1 MKLKNTIMTAA
12 VIVAGLVAALFITRA
27 EKPGAVSDHHEEHG
41 EHDEDEDQAKGPH
54 GGRLLSEGDFKI
66 EVTIYEKGV
75 PPQFRVYAFEKE
87 NKVNPDDVKLTIE
100 LHRLGGTVDKIQFR
114 KEGDYLRGDKVVEEP
129 HSFDVNIFVEYKEKS
144 FKWEYSQIEGRV
156 EMAPDV
162 ASAAGIEIKQA
173 GPASIRTTLELPG
186 DIVLN
191 KNRVAH
197 IVPRLSGVIT
207 EVRKN
212 LGDRVRKGEVIAVI
226 DSRELAEAKREYIE
240 SVHRLHFAQSS
251 FVREEGLWKKRV
263 SAEEDYL
270 SSRHNLEE
278 AEITKQVALQ
288 KLVSL
293 GVSAGEIK
301 ALSVEPEGD
310 VIQHEVR
317 VPFSNK
323 TLTRYEI
330 TAPLDGVVIEKNISI
345 GEAIKEDFDMFVVAD
360 LSTVWCEI
368 TVYAKDLGTVKA
380 GQRVNV
386 EAAALGIK
394 SAGKV
399 SFVGPLVGEE
409 TRSAKAYVDIPNP
422 KGEWRPGLFATVE
435 IVREEKKAPVAVAT
449 EAIQTLRDWSVVF
462 VRYGNL
468 FEARPLE
475 LGRSDGQHVE
485 VLSGLTPGEKYA
497 SRNSFVIKAELGKA
511 GASHDH

>member
-1 MKLKNTIMTAA
+1 MNVKNIIMITA
-12 VIVAGLVAALFITRA
+12 VIIAGLVAALFITRTDKPSVEDAGNA
-27 EKPGAVSDHHEEHG
+27 EEKTVR
-41 EHDEDEDQAKGPH
+41 GPH
-54 GGRLLSEGDFKI
+54 GGRLLSDGDFKI

-75 PPQFRVYAFEKE
+75 PPQFRVYAYNKE
-87 NKVNPDDVKLTIE
+87 SKVNPEEVNMTIE
-100 LHRLGGTVDKIQFR
+100 LQRLGGRVDKILFR

-129 HSFDVNIFVEYKEKS
+129 HSFDVKIFAGYREKK
-144 FKWEYSQIEGRV
+144 FKWEYSQLEGRV
-156 EMAPDV
+156 EMVPEV
-162 ASAAGIEIKQA
+162 AAAAGIEIKTA

-186 DIVLN
+186 EIVLN
-191 KNRVAH
+191 KNKVAH
-197 IVPRLSGVIT
+197 IVPRLSGVVT

-212 LGDRVRKGEVIAVI
+212 LGDKVRRGEVIAVI

-251 FVREEGLWKKRV
+251 FVREEGLWKKKI
-263 SAEEDYL
+263 SPEEDYL
-270 SSRHNLEE
+270 ASKHNLEE
-278 AEITKQVALQ
+278 AEISKQVALQ

-293 GVSAGEIK
+293 GISSGDIK
-301 ALSVEPEGD
+301 ALSVEPEGA

-330 TAPLDGVVIEKNISI
+330 RAPLDGVVIEKNISL

-360 LSTVWCEI
+360 LSTVWGEI
-368 TVYAKDLGTVKA
+368 TVYTKDLGTVRV

-386 EAAALGIK
+386 EAAAVGLK
-394 SAGKV
+394 STGKV
-399 SFVGPLVGEE
+399 SYIGPLVGKQ
-409 TRSAKAYVDIPNP
+409 TRSAKAHVDIPNP
-422 KGEWRPGLFATVE
+422 KGDWRPGLFVTVDV
-435 IVREEKKAPVAVAT
+435 VREEKKAPVAVSV
-449 EAIQTLRDWSVVF
+449 EAIQTFREWSVVF

-485 VLSGLTPGEKYA
+485 ILSGLTPGEKYA
-497 SRNSFVIKAELGKA
+497 SRNSFVIKAEIGKA
-511 GASHDH
+511 GATHDH

>member
-1 MKLKNTIMTAA
+1 MKLKNIIMIAA
-12 VIVAGLVAALFITRA
+12 VIIAGLVAALFITLTDKPSVEDA
-27 EKPGAVSDHHEEHG
+27 GNAKEKTV
-41 EHDEDEDQAKGPH
+41 KGPH
-54 GGRLLSEGDFKI
+54 GGRLLSDGDFKI

-75 PPQFRVYAFEKE
+75 PPQFRVYAYYKE
-87 NKVNPDDVKLTIE
+87 SKVNPEEVNLTIE
-100 LHRLGGTVDKIQFR
+100 LHRLGGRVDKILFR

-129 HSFDVNIFVEYKEKS
+129 HSFDVKIFAWYRGKK
-144 FKWEYSQIEGRV
+144 FKWEYSQFEGRV
-156 EMAPDV
+156 EMAPEV
-162 ASAAGIEIKQA
+162 AATAGIEIKTA

-186 DIVLN
+186 EIVLN
-191 KNRVAH
+191 KNKVAH
-197 IVPRLSGVIT
+197 IVPRLSGVVT

-212 LGDRVRKGEVIAVI
+212 LGDKVRRGEVIAVI

-251 FVREEGLWKKRV
+251 FVREEGLWKKKI
-263 SAEEDYL
+263 SSEEDYL
-270 SSRHNLEE
+270 ASRHNLEE
-278 AEITKQVALQ
+278 AEISKQVALQ

-293 GVSAGEIK
+293 GIPAKEIK
-301 ALSVEPEGD
+301 ALSVEPEGN

-330 TAPLDGVVIEKNISI
+330 RAPLDGVVIEKNISL

-360 LSTVWCEI
+360 LSTVWGEI
-368 TVYAKDLGTVKA
+368 TVYTKELGTVRV

-386 EAAALGIK
+386 KAAALGLE

-399 SFVGPLVGEE
+399 SYIGPLVGKQ
-409 TRSAKAYVDIPNP
+409 TRSAKAHVDIPNP
-422 KGEWRPGLFATVE
+422 KGEWHPGLFVTVE
-435 IVREEKKAPVAVAT
+435 VIREEKKATIVVPV
-449 EAIQTLRDWSVVF
+449 EAIQTFRDWSVVF

-468 FEARPLE
+468 FESRPLE

-485 VLSGLTPGEKYA
+485 VLSGLSPGEKYA
-497 SRNSFVIKAELGKA
+497 SHNSFIVKADIGKA
-511 GASHDH
+511 GATHDH

>member
-1 MKLKNTIMTAA
+1 MKLKNTIMIAA
-12 VIVAGLVAALFITRA
+12 VVVAGLVAALFVTRTDKPSVANGSHGDAGLA
-27 EKPGAVSDHHEEHG
+27 ENTV
-41 EHDEDEDQAKGPH
+41 KGPH

-87 NKVNPDDVKLTIE
+87 NKVNPEEVKLTIE
-100 LHRLGGTVDKIQFR
+100 LHRLGRIDKILFR

-129 HSFDVNIFVEYKEKS
+129 HSFDVKIFAEYRGKS
-144 FKWEYSQIEGRV
+144 SKWEYSQVEGRV
-156 EMAPDV
+156 EMSPEV
-162 ASAAGIEIKQA
+162 AAAGGIEIKTV
-173 GPASIRTTLELPG
+173 GPASIRTTIELPG
-186 DIVLN
+186 EVVLN
-191 KNRVAH
+191 KGRVAH
-197 IVPRLSGVIT
+197 IVPRLSGVVT

-212 LGDRVRKGEVIAVI
+212 LGDRVKKGEVIAVI

-270 SSRHNLEE
+270 KSRHNLEE
-278 AEITKQVALQ
+278 AEISKQVALQ
-288 KLVSL
+288 KLESL

-301 ALSVEPEGD
+301 MLSVEPEGD

-330 TAPLDGVVIEKNISI
+330 ISPLDGVIIEKNISI

-360 LSTVWCEI
+360 LSTLWGEI
-368 TVYAKDLGTVKA
+368 TVYAKDLDRVKA

-386 EAAALGIK
+386 EVAALRLK
-394 SAGKV
+394 STGKV
-399 SFVGPLVGEE
+399 SYIGPLVGEQ

-435 IVREEKKAPVAVAT
+435 VVLEEKKAPVAVEV
-449 EAIQTLRDWSVVF
+449 EALQTFRDWSVVF

-475 LGRSDGQHVE
+475 LGRSDGQYVE
-485 VLSGLTPGEKYA
+485 VLSGLIPGEQYA
-497 SRNSFVIKAELGKA
+497 SRNSFVIKADIGKA
-511 GASHDH
+511 GATHDH

>member
-1 MKLKNTIMTAA
+1 MKLKTTIMIAA
-12 VIVAGLVAALFITRA
+12 VVVAGLVAALFITHMDKPSVANGPHGDA
-27 EKPGAVSDHHEEHG
+27 EDAAENTV
-41 EHDEDEDQAKGPH
+41 KGPH
-54 GGRLLSEGDFKI
+54 GGRLLSDGDFKTEI
-66 EVTIYEKGV
+66 TIYEKGV
-75 PPQFRVYAFEKE
+75 PPQFRVYAYEKE
-87 NKVNPDDVKLTIE
+87 NKVSPEEVKLTIE
-100 LHRLGGTVDKIQFR
+100 LHRLGGSVDRILFR

-129 HSFDVNIFVEYKEKS
+129 HSFDVKINASYKGKS
-144 FKWEYSQIEGRV
+144 SKWEYSQVEGRV
-156 EMAPDV
+156 EMAPEI
-162 ASAAGIEIKQA
+162 AAAAGIEIKQA

-186 DIVLN
+186 EVVLN

-197 IVPRLSGVIT
+197 IVPRLSGVVI

-270 SSRHNLEE
+270 ASRHNLEE
-278 AEITKQVALQ
+278 AEISKQVALQ
-288 KLVSL
+288 KLLSL

-301 ALSVEPEGD
+301 MLSIEPEGD

-345 GEAIKEDFDMFVVAD
+345 GEAVKEDSDMFVVAD
-360 LSTVWCEI
+360 LSTLWCEI
-368 TVYAKDLGTVKA
+368 TVYAKDLGIVTA

-386 EAAALGIK
+386 EASALGLK
-394 SAGKV
+394 SAGKI
-399 SFVGPLVGEE
+399 SYIGPLVGEQ

-435 IVREEKKAPVAVAT
+435 VVQEEKKAPVAVAA

-485 VLSGLTPGEKYA
+485 VLSGLAPGEKYA
-497 SRNSFVIKAELGKA
+497 SHNSFVIKAELGKA